1 MTVLTLRPAGPMM
14 PVVPAPRDPAW
25 KATTLG
31 PAVSM
36 YLADLADRKL
46 SPHTISSREGVLAR
60 MCKRLDGYSLPD
72 LSGKAGRQVLKDVLI
87 RDEWKDLQANSLDT
101 YISVLKAFFDWAYD
115 EELVLHDPARRLER
129 PEKMERRYNLFTP
142 EEQAKLFRSQP
153 FTRDRVGL
161 MLHFEFAM
169 RANDLRLLQLG
180 DIDLGRQSVRL
191 KNGKGGTDRT
201 LSFRT
206 RTVFEAVNSY
216 LTFDREGYHP
226 DEFLLYPMQPVPR
239 GVYKHKRETVTED
252 KRGEP
257 FREPLGHGR
266 WVEYVERKHED
277 PDRSGRFLAFGT
289 SGLRHWWGRCL
300 ERASLPHRRMHDA
313 RHTTGTM
320 LAGKSK
326 DLWTVSK
333 FLRHANLNTTDL
345 YLHMSKLERMRDELW
360 EDE

>member
-1 MTVLTLRPAGPMM
+1 MTVLTPSLAGRMM

-25 KATTLG
+25 KATSLG
-31 PAVSM
+31 PVVSM

-46 SPHTISSREGVLAR
+46 SQHTISGREGVLAR
-60 MCKRLDGYSLPD
+60 MCKRLDGYTLPD

-87 RDEWKDLQANSLDT
+87 RDEWAGLQANSLDT

-115 EELVLHDPARRLER
+115 EELVLHDPARRLDR

-142 EEQAKLFRSQP
+142 EEQATLFRAQP

-169 RANDLRLLQLG
+169 RATDLRLLQLG
-180 DIDLGRQSVRL
+180 DIDLARQSVRL

-206 RTVFEAVNSY
+206 RSTFEAVNAY
-216 LTFDREGYHP
+216 LTLDRIGHP

-239 GVYKHKRETVTED
+239 GRYTHKLETVTED

-257 FREPLGHGR
+257 FREPLGDGR
-266 WVEYVERKHED
+266 FIEYVERKHDD
-277 PDRSGRFLAFGT
+277 PRQAGRFLPFGP

-300 ERASLPHRRMHDA
+300 ERADVPHRRMHDA
-313 RHTTGTM
+313 RHTTGTR

-333 FLRHANLNTTDL
+333 FLRHSNLNTTDL
-345 YLHMSKLERMRDELW
+345 YVHLNKLERMRDELW